1 MLIYE
6 CGGCHLFSILELLKY
21 IFLGIIQGLTEVIP
35 VSSSGHVTIAQ
46 EILRVQTDEGL
57 LFLILVNLGSLIA
70 LIAHFQKKIGE
81 LISGFFRFVFRPS
94 SRETTREPYEYA
106 WKLVV
111 ATMPAGIVGFVL
123 MDSIDELY
131 LANRILLVGV
141 GLLVTATILYIVREA
156 SFVNGRQTVE
166 WKDAFSIGFAQM
178 FGVLPGWSRNGIT
191 TASGLTRKM
200 SMETALV
207 FSLLLSI
214 PLSLGSLVVY
224 GYRIYQGGAAGLG
237 FDTSNFAQYVYYAFA
252 FLANIAATKFSL
264 KFIFQFFRRG
274 RLVYFSLYLF
284 AVGTIALVVGIVQAG

>member
-1 MLIYE
+1 
-6 CGGCHLFSILELLKY
+6 LFSILELIKY
-21 IFLGIIQGLTEVIP
+21 IFLGIIQGLTEVLP

-57 LFLILVNLGSLIA
+57 MFLIVVNLGSLIA
-70 LIAHFQKKIGE
+70 LILHFRMKIGD
-81 LISGFFRFVFRPS
+81 LISGFFRFAFVKS
-94 SRETTREPYEYA
+94 SREISREPYEYV

-111 ATMPAGIVGFVL
+111 ATIPAGIVGYFL
-123 MDSIDELY
+123 MDSIDAIY
-131 LANRILLVGV
+131 LSNRILLVGV
-141 GLLVTATILYIVREA
+141 GLLVTATVLYVVREA

-166 WKDAFSIGFAQM
+166 WKDAFTIGFAQM
-178 FGVLPGWSRNGIT
+178 LSVLPGWSRNGIT
-191 TASGLTRKM
+191 TASGLSRKM

-224 GYRIYQGGAAGLG
+224 GYRIYRGGAAELG
-237 FDTSNFAQYVYYAFA
+237 FDTSNFALYIYYAAA
-252 FLANIAATKFSL
+252 FLSSIAATWFAL

-284 AVGTIALVVGIVQAG
+284 GVGAIALVVGILQAG